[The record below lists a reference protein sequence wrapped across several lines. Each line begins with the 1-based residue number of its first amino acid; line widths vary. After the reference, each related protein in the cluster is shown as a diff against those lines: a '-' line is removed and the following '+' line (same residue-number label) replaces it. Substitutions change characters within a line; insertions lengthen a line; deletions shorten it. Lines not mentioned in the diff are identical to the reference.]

1 MQTPQDTAEFVAR
14 PANAVAGLFP
24 DGRCVQAAVAS
35 LQAAGFAPVEVRPQH
50 PERCRLRDW
59 GSDAAIMNLYV
70 EGLHKGHS
78 LLVVPA
84 SRADRELIGR
94 LLVRHQGH
102 AVYYFARDAVESLTV
117 LV

>member
-1 MQTPQDTAEFVAR
+1 MTTPQDNAEFVAR
-14 PANAVAGLFP
+14 PADAVAGLFP
-24 DGRCVQAAVAS
+24 DEQCAQTAVVS
-35 LQAAGFAPVEVRPQH
+35 LREAGFAPSEVRPQH

-59 GSDAAIMNLYV
+59 GGDAAIMNLYV

-78 LLVVPA
+78 LLVVPV
-84 SRADRELIGR
+84 SRADRERVGR